1 MYCNVRESTGG
12 RFFLEEPQEFYRHT
26 VRKCLSREKNSFR
39 YILYMVLTG
48 AYSQLGET
56 SASFL
61 RHLVSN
67 DFLSLAT
74 WYQVSCPDVVC
85 HALSSRYI
93 KGLNIYIYMRFR
105 VLISNWQLPGLVLR
119 FQKTFL
125 KLWFDTGIKVKS
137 IQKTLNTKRHNGNS
151 SPTQQSRNNNII
163 CHTHAFRLQQY

>member
-56 SASFL
+56 IASFL

-105 VLISNWQLPGLVLR
+105 LLISNWQLPGLVLR

-125 KLWFDTGIKVKS
+125 GFFNFHKW
-137 IQKTLNTKRHNGNS
+137 
-151 SPTQQSRNNNII
+151 P
-163 CHTHAFRLQQY
+163 